1 MSLNSLLQSV
11 LIECTRTW
19 GGRPVAPVSV
29 HVSSRLRVSLA
40 RCYPESSQIRV
51 HPRLPQESTD
61 FVREVLVHEL
71 AHLAVCEKYGATVKP
86 HGPEWRD
93 HVYAL
98 GLVPRVHFFLSNMAA
113 PTPGLSLVGPAYR
126 HRCPVCQFTRYSRR
140 PQRRWRCAVCV
151 AAGLAGDLV
160 IESMSQSTEE
170 QY

>member
-1 MSLNSLLQSV
+1 MILNSLLQSV
-11 LIECTRTW
+11 LVECTQTW

-40 RCYPESSQIRV
+40 RCYPESSEIRV
-51 HPRLPQESTD
+51 HPRLPQEPTA

-71 AHLAVCEKYGATVKP
+71 AHLAVYEKHGTTVYP

-93 HVYAL
+93 HVCAL
-98 GLVPRVHFFLSNMAA
+98 GLVPRVNFVLSNMAA
-113 PTPGLSLVGPAYR
+113 PMAGQSLASTAYR
-126 HRCPVCQFTRYSRR
+126 HRCPVCQFTRFSRR

-160 IESMSQSTEE
+160 IESLVKSTEE
-170 QY
+170 E

>member
-1 MSLNSLLQSV
+1 MSLNSLFQSV
-11 LIECTRTW
+11 LIECTQTW
-19 GGRPVAPVSV
+19 DGRPVAPVSV
-29 HVSSRLRVSLA
+29 QVSARLRVSLA
-40 RCYPESSQIRV
+40 RCYPKSSEIRV
-51 HPRLPQESTD
+51 HPRLPQEPTD

-71 AHLAVCEKYGATVKP
+71 AHLAVYEKYGSTVNP

-93 HVYAL
+93 HVRAL
-98 GLVPRVHFFLSNMAA
+98 GLVPRINFAFSNIAA
-113 PTPGLSLVGPAYR
+113 PMTGLSFAGPAYR

-170 QY
+170 Q